1 MSDPGKTY
9 DYVIVGAG
17 VAAASAVKGIRSQD
31 PSGTVGVFGGH
42 TDFGD
47 ARRWWDFRSVGRG
60 MIDFESVI
68 VALNDVGYDGP
79 LSVEWEDSRMDR
91 VHGATESAAYCRR
104 LDFPPAGGA
113 FDAAFE
119 KPAGKDS

>member
-1 MSDPGKTY
+1 
-9 DYVIVGAG
+9 
-17 VAAASAVKGIRSQD
+17 
-31 PSGTVGVFGGH
+31 
-42 TDFGD
+42 
-47 ARRWWDFRSVGRG
+47 
-60 MIDFESVI
+60 
-68 VALNDVGYDGP
+68 
-79 LSVEWEDSRMDR
+79 MDL